1 MPRTLGTRRPL
12 VEPRGTFAAGAPAD
26 LGPGTGL
33 CAVQADEISGGPVD
47 LYAGTEGLWIGLPR
61 ISRQPVLER
70 LRSSAQATDIAVT
83 DETESVA
90 RIAVMGPDSRKLL
103 HALGVHDDQL
113 LRIGNHT
120 EIEIIEEAMR
130 VCRSD
135 FSGLHGYDFI
145 VPREPFNMVLAVI
158 CSWAVR
164 LDMNMPPVGWNVL
177 QATARDRRER
187 MP

>member
-1 MPRTLGTRRPL
+1 M
-12 VEPRGTFAAGAPAD
+12 
-26 LGPGTGL
+26 
-33 CAVQADEISGGPVD
+33 QADEISGGPVD

-61 ISRQPVLER
+61 ISGQPVLER